1 MFFKKNK
8 YNEDEDEEFE
18 KYENKELDGYINRI
32 ILPNGKIYG
41 LKCAIVE
48 VYPITCPKC
57 GSSFELKYGSG
68 QCPACETYY
77 TTQFKLI
84 EEKM

>member
-1 MFFKKNK
+1 M
-8 YNEDEDEEFE
+8 
-18 KYENKELDGYINRI
+18 ENKKEEKLDGYINRI
-32 ILPNGKIYG
+32 MLPSGKVYG

-84 EEKM
+84 EEKI